1 MNENYFEKKKFNDFT
16 TENTKLVNESI
27 FYINFI
33 FDNSKNTNEDKKII
47 IHDFF
52 NVLNIIYN
60 KFTDISKSSL
70 ELLQKFIDCKYIS
83 EQNKNL
89 LKFYYYS
96 LIN

>member
-1 MNENYFEKKKFNDFT
+1 VIGAVFRIALT
-16 TENTKLVNESI
+16 TENIKSTPFGSPTGYHVRLGLV
-27 FYINFI
+27 
-33 FDNSKNTNEDKKII
+33 DRKI
-47 IHDFF
+47 
-52 NVLNIIYN
+52 N